1 MATGPTDG
9 FGLANSPAWI
19 GATGFLGLEER
30 AVFHEYLKFD
40 ASKAPFTR
48 VVGDGNDAAF
58 TRLLQITGGTGG
70 GRIAFSRDGLTAL
83 WRWSSQGGSGTQ
95 QIRFGPTSALTG
107 QSTSTPGT
115 ALVQTSHATEQ
126 RMLGMAAVAPN
137 GSFAILTLP
146 WDGPNGSTSH
156 PTDLW
161 LYRLDGSTAPVNLT
175 NEGQGGAYS
184 NFPEVLPGGDR
195 ILYARF
201 SGVQGETW
209 DLYEMKLDG
218 TGRRQV
224 TSTPKFAEYYPS
236 VSNDGTRVAFVGLHL
251 AGFENSEPAL
261 PVGETANANI
271 YVMPL
276 ESGPPLEVTMEI
288 FPAVELEWPSEVGV
302 TYQLQYSDDAVTW
315 QNLGEPMPGTG
326 SLMKVFQPARSPAT
340 RLYRMQARR

>member
-1 MATGPTDG
+1 
-9 FGLANSPAWI
+9 
-19 GATGFLGLEER
+19 LEER

-48 VVGDGNDAAF
+48 VVSDGNDAAF
-58 TRLLQITGGTGG
+58 TQVLQITGGTGG
-70 GRIAFSRDGLTAL
+70 GRIAFSRDGLVAL

-95 QIRFGPTSALTG
+95 EIRFGPTSALTG
-107 QSTSTPGT
+107 QPTSAPGT
-115 ALVQTSHATEQ
+115 LVVQTSHATEQ

-146 WDGPNGSTSH
+146 WDGPNGSTTH

-161 LYRLDGSTAPVNLT
+161 LYRLDGSAAPVNLT
-175 NEGQGGAYS
+175 KEGEAGAYS
-184 NFPEVLPGGDR
+184 NFPEVLPSGDR
-195 ILYARF
+195 ILYGRF

-224 TSTPKFAEYYPS
+224 TSTPNFAEYYPS
-236 VSNDGTRVAFVGLHL
+236 VSNDGTRVAFVGIHL

-261 PVGETANANI
+261 PVGEAANANI

-276 ESGPPLEVTMEI
+276 ESSPPVQVTMDI
-288 FPAVELEWPSEVGV
+288 FPAVELEWPSEIGV
-302 TYQLQYSDDAVTW
+302 VYQLQYSDDAVTW
-315 QNLGEPMPGTG
+315 QNLGEPMSGTG
-326 SLMKVFQPARSPAT
+326 SLMKIFQPARSPAT
-340 RLYRMQARR
+340 RLYRMQARRA